1 MSLKNIFSQDKPIQI
16 LQRAFAADKV
26 PHAYIFAGQEGVG
39 KFTTAGEWSKLLL
52 CKNVVNTKIGNEPFS
67 DSCGEC
73 ESCKLFNAGSHP
85 DFALIYKELLE
96 YTRDGKS
103 KTTPL
108 QLPID
113 VIREFLIDKV
123 YTRPTLSER
132 KVYLVCES
140 EKLNASSQ
148 NPLLKVLE
156 EPPEYCCIILL
167 CTRMEKLLATTKS
180 RCQILRFEIID
191 EEKIVEKLKSM
202 GLDVNRSMYFARL
215 SQGSMG
221 LACQWADLELN
232 EADLYQ
238 TKRELIKSI
247 AKYKLPDAL
256 NIART
261 FQSEGKRIAD
271 IWVGLDKSTSAKDV
285 KRRAVKTLVQM
296 VISALNDAMQLN
308 IRKNLQIVNFD
319 QESEIKLLAGR
330 FGPEQS
336 AEKIQDCYQTLR
348 WIEAAVNEKLI
359 FEHLLLNL
367 AVSDKM

>member
-1 MSLKNIFSQDKPIQI
+1 MSLKDIFSQDKPIRI

-52 CKNVVNTKIGNEPFS
+52 CKNVINTTINSEPFA

-73 ESCKLFNAGSHP
+73 ESCKLFDAGSNP

-96 YTRDGKS
+96 YTKEGKG
-103 KTTPL
+103 KAPPV

-113 VIREFLIDKV
+113 VVREFLLEKV
-123 YTRPTLSER
+123 SARPTLSKR

-140 EKLNASSQ
+140 EKLNPASQ
-148 NPLLKVLE
+148 NALLKVLE

-180 RCQILRFEIID
+180 RCQILRFELID
-191 EEKIVEKLKSM
+191 EERIVEKLKTM
-202 GLDVNRSMYFARL
+202 GLDAKKSKYFARL

-221 LACQWADLELN
+221 LACQWADLELR

-238 TKRELIKSI
+238 TKRELVKSI

-261 FQSEGKRIAD
+261 FQSESKRLTD
-271 IWVGLDKSTSAKDV
+271 IWAELDESTSAKDV
-285 KRRAVKTLVQM
+285 KRRAAKTLVQI

-308 IRKNLQIVNFD
+308 LREDLKIVNFD
-319 QESEIKLLAGR
+319 QESDIKLQAGR

-367 AVSDKM
+367 AVSDKI

>member
-1 MSLKNIFSQDKPIQI
+1 MSLKNIFSQDKPVRI

-39 KFTTAGEWSKLLL
+39 KFTTAREWGKLLL
-52 CKNVVNTKIGNEPFS
+52 CENVIAKKTKGELFA
-67 DSCGEC
+67 DSCGDC
-73 ESCKLFNAGSHP
+73 KSCKLFDSGTHP
-85 DFALIYKELLE
+85 DFGLIYKELIQ
-96 YTRDGKS
+96 YTKDGKG

-108 QLPID
+108 DLPKD
-113 VIREFLIDKV
+113 VVVEFLIDKV
-123 YTRPTLSER
+123 SSRPTLSER

-140 EKLNASSQ
+140 EKLNTSSQ
-148 NPLLKVLE
+148 NALLKVLE

-180 RCQILRFEIID
+180 RCQVLRFEFIEEERII
-191 EEKIVEKLKSM
+191 EKLKIL
-202 GLDVNRSMYFARL
+202 GLESKKSKYFARL

-221 LACQWADLELN
+221 LACQWANLELN
-232 EADLYQ
+232 EANLYQ
-238 TKRELIKSI
+238 TKRELIKFI
-247 AKYKLPDAL
+247 AGYKLADAL

-271 IWVGLDKSTSAKDV
+271 IWSGLDESTSAKDV

-308 IRKNLQIVNFD
+308 IKKNMQIVNFD

-348 WIEAAVNEKLI
+348 WIDAAVNEKLI

-367 AVSDKM
+367 TVSDKM